1 MQVTETV
8 SDGLKREYHVVVP
21 AADLETRLSERLSE
35 IKDRVR
41 LNGFRPGKVPVA
53 HLKRVYGK
61 AVMAEAIEAIVRET
75 NSKIV
80 SDHGYKLA
88 MEPQVQLPNGEQ
100 EIEGIISGKSD
111 LAYTVA
117 LEIVPKI
124 ELANFKGIK
133 LERWTTDITKEQV
146 DEAIKL
152 ISEQNK
158 PYVAKGEG
166 AKVENGDR
174 VVMKFAGTM
183 DGKPFEGGSGDD
195 IPVMVGAGQFIPGFE
210 EQLIG
215 MTAGET
221 KTVNVTFPENY
232 MAANLAG
239 KPAQFEVTAKSI
251 EAPGTVTVDEAFAKS
266 LGMESLEK
274 LTDAVKE
281 RVQRANEANSRQR
294 LKRQLLDRLDDLH
307 KFDPP
312 PTLVAEEFNNVWNT
326 VESDLKE
333 RGSSF
338 EAEGTTEEKARAEYR
353 AIAERRVRLGLVLAE
368 IGERN
373 QITVSDDELTRAV
386 VERARQVP
394 GREQEIWNYYRSNP
408 SALATLRAPLYEEKV
423 VDFLIELAEVTD
435 KKVSREELY
444 KDDDDS
450 QIGKASA

>member
-8 SDGLKREYHVVVP
+8 SDGLKREYRVVVP

-61 AVMAEAIEAIVRET
+61 SVMAEAIEAIIRET

-80 SDHGYKLA
+80 SDHGFKLA
-88 MEPQVQLPNGEQ
+88 MEPQVKLPTGEN
-100 EIEGIISGKSD
+100 EIEGVISGKSD

-124 ELANFKGIK
+124 ELANFKGVK
-133 LERWTTDITKEQV
+133 LERWSTDITQQQV
-146 DEAIKL
+146 EEAIKL
-152 ISEQNK
+152 IAEQNK
-158 PYVAKGEG
+158 PFVAKGEG

-174 VVMKFAGTM
+174 VVMKFDGTM
-183 DGKPFEGGSGDD
+183 DGKPFDGGSGDD
-195 IPVMVGAGQFIPGFE
+195 IAVMVGSGQFVPGFE
-210 EQLIG
+210 EQLLG
-215 MTAGET
+215 MTTGEIR
-221 KTVNVTFPENY
+221 TVKVTFPANY

-239 KPAQFEVTAKSI
+239 KDASFEVTAKAI
-251 EAPGTVTVDEAFAKS
+251 ETPGTVTVDEAFAQS

-281 RVQRANEANSRQR
+281 RVQKANESTGRQR
-294 LKRQLLDRLDDLH
+294 LKRQLLDRLDELH

-312 PTLVAEEFNNVWNT
+312 PTLVEEEFNNVWNT
-326 VESDLKE
+326 VQGDLKE
-333 RGSSF
+333 RNSTF
-338 EAEGTTEEKARAEYR
+338 EAEGTTEDKARAEYR

-394 GREQEIWNYYRSNP
+394 GREQEVWNYYRSNP
-408 SALATLRAPLYEEKV
+408 SALATLRAPLFEEKV
-423 VDFLIELAEVTD
+423 VDFLIELADVTD

-444 KDDDDS
+444 KDDDEPA
-450 QIGKASA
+450 KA

>member
-8 SDGLKREYHVVVP
+8 SDGLKREYRVVVP

-61 AVMAEAIEAIVRET
+61 SVMAEAIEAIIRET

-88 MEPQVQLPNGEQ
+88 MEPQVQLPSGEQ
-100 EIEGIISGKSD
+100 EIEGVISGKSD

-152 ISEQNK
+152 IAEQNK
-158 PYVAKGEG
+158 PFVAKSEG

-174 VVMKFAGTM
+174 VVMKFEGTM

-221 KTVNVTFPENY
+221 RTVKVTFP
-232 MAANLAG
+232 
-239 KPAQFEVTAKSI
+239 P
-251 EAPGTVTVDEAFAKS
+251 
-266 LGMESLEK
+266 
-274 LTDAVKE
+274 
-281 RVQRANEANSRQR
+281 
-294 LKRQLLDRLDDLH
+294 
-307 KFDPP
+307 
-312 PTLVAEEFNNVWNT
+312 
-326 VESDLKE
+326 
-333 RGSSF
+333 
-338 EAEGTTEEKARAEYR
+338 
-353 AIAERRVRLGLVLAE
+353 
-368 IGERN
+368 
-373 QITVSDDELTRAV
+373 
-386 VERARQVP
+386 
-394 GREQEIWNYYRSNP
+394 
-408 SALATLRAPLYEEKV
+408 
-423 VDFLIELAEVTD
+423 
-435 KKVSREELY
+435 
-444 KDDDDS
+444 
-450 QIGKASA
+450 

>member
-8 SDGLKREYHVVVP
+8 SDGLKREYRVVVP

-61 AVMAEAIEAIVRET
+61 SVMAEAIEAIIRET

-80 SDHGYKLA
+80 SEHGYKLA
-88 MEPQVQLPNGEQ
+88 MEPQVKLPTGEN
-100 EIEGIISGKSD
+100 EIEGVISGKSD

-124 ELANFKGIK
+124 ELANFKGVK
-133 LERWTTDITKEQV
+133 LERWSTDITSQQV

-152 ISEQNK
+152 IAEQNK
-158 PYVAKGEG
+158 PFVPKAEG

-174 VVMKFAGTM
+174 VVMKFIGTM
-183 DGKPFEGGSGDD
+183 DGQPFEGGSGDD
-195 IPVMVGAGQFIPGFE
+195 IAVMVGAGQFVPGFE
-210 EQLIG
+210 EQLVG
-215 MTAGET
+215 MAAGET
-221 KTVNVTFPENY
+221 RTVKVTFPANY

-239 KPAQFEVTAKSI
+239 KDASFEVTAKAI
-251 EAPGTVTVDEAFAKS
+251 EQPGSVTVDEAFAKS

-274 LTDAVKE
+274 LNDAVKE
-281 RVQRANEANSRQR
+281 RVQKANESTSRQR
-294 LKRQLLDRLDDLH
+294 LKRQLLDRLDELH
-307 KFDPP
+307 KFEPP
-312 PTLVAEEFNNVWNT
+312 PTLVEEEFNNVWNT
-326 VESDLKE
+326 VEGDLKE
-333 RGSSF
+333 RNSTF

-394 GREQEIWNYYRSNP
+394 GREQEVWNYYRSNP
-408 SALATLRAPLYEEKV
+408 SALATLRAPLFEEKV
-423 VDFLIELAEVTD
+423 VDFLIELAEVTE
-435 KKVSREELY
+435 KKVSREDLY
-444 KDDDDS
+444 KDDDEP
-450 QIGKASA
+450 GAKA